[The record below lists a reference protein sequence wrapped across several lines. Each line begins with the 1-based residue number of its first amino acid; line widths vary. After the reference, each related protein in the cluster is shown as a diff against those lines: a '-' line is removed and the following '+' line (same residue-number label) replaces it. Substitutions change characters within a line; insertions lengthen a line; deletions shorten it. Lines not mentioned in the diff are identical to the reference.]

1 MGHQSEPAA
10 VAEAAVAGSGAATLS
25 VERVSKRFAAVHA
38 LTDVSVAFEGGRVT
52 AVLGE
57 NGAGKSTLIRV
68 CSGEHL
74 PDTGRVLIAG
84 EPAVMRSPIEATRA
98 GIAVVHQEPQ
108 LVPEKTIAENI
119 FLTRL
124 GDRRAGAQHHRR
136 SLIAEARTLLD
147 RIGLAAEL
155 PRPERAC
162 RDLSAAERQLVEIAR
177 ALAGDPRVLFL
188 DEPNS
193 SLTRRETDRLF
204 DVVRRLRD
212 QGVAIVLVSHRL
224 AEVYEISDHIVV
236 LRDGRTVGQGTPADL
251 PTERA
256 IKLMAGERLSAAT
269 DIEESAHVAVR
280 AREADRPP
288 VLTLR
293 GATGAAFAD
302 IDLEIHAGEIVGMA
316 GLVGAGRTEIA
327 KAIVGA
333 DRLVAGEMLLN
344 GRKVSFRSPQQSL
357 RAGIAFISEER
368 RTSVFYG
375 HDVRFNLTSTVLDRF
390 GSGGFFSRRR
400 QTRFARDKSQEYG
413 VKTDGVEAPI
423 KSLSG
428 GNQQK
433 VLLARALSADPALII
448 LDEPTRGVDVGT
460 KAEIYRTLRRLAHE
474 QGLAVWFI
482 SSELD
487 EVLQL
492 ADRIVVI
499 REGRLVDDLPRGPQA
514 ARVVASALGESV
526 ENAAATALVSDAID
540 TPTFDER
547 TPS

>member
-1 MGHQSEPAA
+1 MGVQSDSAAAAPTAAAGAPPA
-10 VAEAAVAGSGAATLS
+10 LS
-25 VERVSKRFAAVHA
+25 VEGVSKRFAAVRA

-74 PDTGRVLIAG
+74 PDTGQVLVTG

-108 LVPEKTIAENI
+108 LLAEKTIAENI

-124 GDRRAGAQHHRR
+124 GERRGAAQHHRR
-136 SLIAEARTLLD
+136 ELVAEARELLD
-147 RIGLAAEL
+147 RIGLADEL
-155 PRPERAC
+155 PRPDRVC

-204 DVVRRLRD
+204 EVVHRLRD
-212 QGVAIVLVSHRL
+212 QGVAIILVSHRL

-236 LRDGRTVGQGTPADL
+236 LRDGKKVGEGSPTEL

-269 DIEESAHVAVR
+269 DIEQPAAVAAK
-280 AREADRPP
+280 AREDGRPP
-288 VLTLR
+288 VLALR
-293 GATGAAFAD
+293 KATGAAFAN

-316 GLVGAGRTEIA
+316 GLVGSGRTEIA
-327 KAIVGA
+327 KAVVGA
-333 DRLVAGEMLLN
+333 DPLLAGEIVLN
-344 GRKVSFRSPQQSL
+344 GEKVRFRSPRGSL

-375 HDVRFNLTSTVLDRF
+375 HDVRFNLTSAVLDRF
-390 GSGGFFSRRR
+390 GGGGFFSRRR
-400 QTRFARDKSQEYG
+400 QTRFSRETATEFG
-413 VKTDGVEAPI
+413 VKTDGIEAPI
-423 KSLSG
+423 SSLSG

-433 VLLARALSADPALII
+433 VLLARALAADPKLII

-460 KAEIYRTLRRLAHE
+460 KAEIYRLLRKLAHE

-499 REGRLVDDLPRGPQA
+499 REGRVADDLQRGPEA

-540 TPTFDER
+540 TPSASER
-547 TPS
+547 TTP

>member
-1 MGHQSEPAA
+1 MGHPSDLPAA
-10 VAEAAVAGSGAATLS
+10 APQARPAGTAPALR
-25 VERVSKRFAAVHA
+25 VEGVSKRFAAVHA
-38 LTDVSVAFEGGRVT
+38 LTDVSVGFESGKVT

-74 PDTGRVLIAG
+74 PDTGQVLVAG
-84 EPAVMRSPIEATRA
+84 APAVMRNPIEATRA

-108 LVPEKTIAENI
+108 LVAERTIAENI
-119 FLTRL
+119 FLARL
-124 GDRRAGAQHHRR
+124 GERPAAARHRR
-136 SLIAEARTLLD
+136 SELVAEARELLD
-147 RIGLAAEL
+147 RIGLAGEL
-155 PRPERAC
+155 PRPERVC
-162 RDLSAAERQLVEIAR
+162 LDLSAAERQLVEIAR
-177 ALAGDPRVLFL
+177 ALASDPKVLFL

-204 DVVRRLRD
+204 EVVERLRD

-236 LRDGRTVGQGTPADL
+236 LRDGRMVGEGSPEEL

-256 IKLMAGERLSAAT
+256 IKLMAGERLSAAA
-269 DIEESAHVAVR
+269 DVAEGPAPAARDASAT
-280 AREADRPP
+280 P
-288 VLTLR
+288 VLALR

-302 IDLEIHAGEIVGMA
+302 VDLEIRAGEIVGMA
-316 GLVGAGRTEIA
+316 GLVGSGRTEIA
-327 KAIVGA
+327 KAVVGA
-333 DRLVAGEMLLN
+333 DRLLGGELLLH
-344 GRKVSFRSPQQSL
+344 GKPVTFRDPRQSL

-375 HDVRFNLTSTVLDRF
+375 HDVRFNLTSSVLDRF
-390 GSGGFFSRRR
+390 GRSGFFSRRR
-400 QTRFARDKSQEYG
+400 QTRFSRERSTEYG

-433 VLLARALSADPALII
+433 VLLARALSAAPALII

-499 REGRLVDDLPRGPQA
+499 REGRLVDDLERGPQA
-514 ARVVASALGESV
+514 ARVVASALGEAV
-526 ENAAATALVSDAID
+526 ENAAATTLVSDALGA
-540 TPTFDER
+540 PNEEEGR
-547 TPS
+547 TSL